1 MTDEEAM
8 KCVDYIRDHAP
19 IYAKAKAKRVFTEN
33 GLKSTKA
40 KLMAQETGTLGAK
53 EIYAYAHPDYQTV
66 LEGLKE
72 AVQIEEE
79 IKYRMDAAKLK
90 FEYWKVQSFNQRSET
105 RMMSNV

>member
-19 IYAKAKAKRVFTEN
+19 IYAKAKAKRVFIEN

-53 EIYAYAHPDYQTV
+53 EIYAYSHPEYETV
-66 LEGLKE
+66 LKGLEE
-72 AVQIEEE
+72 AVQIEE
-79 IKYRMDAAKLK
+79 
-90 FEYWKVQSFNQRSET
+90 VTQTNQHSMRAGSVLSLCCLC
-105 RMMSNV
+105 RR